1 MSRIAYLLAAAALP
15 MLGNAQ
21 EPGQDGGAALA
32 TNPFDRPG
40 FVVNLG
46 EVASRG
52 PLAPPSP
59 LELRTT
65 IVGTDSAL
73 ANINGQ
79 ILSVGDIYDG
89 YRVASIREG
98 RVVLTKD
105 GERTEL
111 DIYARQRGEDEERN
125 ELQ

>member
-1 MSRIAYLLAAAALP
+1 
-15 MLGNAQ
+15 MLSHSQ
-21 EPGQDGGAALA
+21 EPDQNGGASLA

-46 EVASRG
+46 AVAPQG
-52 PLAPPSP
+52 PMAPPSP

-65 IVGTDSAL
+65 IVGNNSAL

-79 ILSVGDIYDG
+79 ILSVGDTYDG

-98 RVVLTKD
+98 RVVLAKD

-111 DIYARQRGEDEERN
+111 DIYARQRGEDEERD
-125 ELQ
+125 ELER